1 MKKNLRDLSDH
12 IKHTNI
18 HIIRVPGEERER
30 DREIIWR
37 IIAENIRNLGK
48 ETDIEA
54 QEAETVLIKRSTS
67 RKIMI

>member
-30 DREIIWR
+30 DREII
-37 IIAENIRNLGK
+37 
-48 ETDIEA
+48 
-54 QEAETVLIKRSTS
+54 
-67 RKIMI
+67 